1 MWLLLVLALVSIG
14 LLVVSSAWLSQLTP
28 LGAALTD
35 QGLVVHALSGKALT
49 LTAAV
54 LFFGLLDT
62 VFLPFLNIR
71 EVMFGAGPVGGDR
84 RGRRAGGGHPR
95 LVPGVRRRHRGL
107 CLGRGAVSAAV
118 SAAVAHGRWTRRRW
132 ATCLL
137 VLGGVLLATAGP
149 RPSTRGGRPSSRPR
163 WRGRAWRRSRP
174 RFAAQIAVESNWQ
187 PQARSR
193 YAAGLAQFT
202 PPTWSDIA
210 PLTRPSC
217 AGVPETDPA
226 CSVRAQLLYMRRLL
240 ARYRVS
246 ASDAYRW
253 AFAWAAYNGGPGWIS
268 REKARCRRTPSCRPE
283 RWWGQVERHCLR
295 AAWACRE
302 NRAYPRKILLRL
314 G

>member
-1 MWLLLVLALVSIG
+1 M
-14 LLVVSSAWLSQLTP
+14 
-28 LGAALTD
+28 
-35 QGLVVHALSGKALT
+35 
-49 LTAAV
+49 
-54 LFFGLLDT
+54 
-62 VFLPFLNIR
+62 
-71 EVMFGAGPVGGDR
+71 
-84 RGRRAGGGHPR
+84 
-95 LVPGVRRRHRGL
+95 
-107 CLGRGAVSAAV
+107 
-118 SAAVAHGRWTRRRW
+118 AHGRWTRRRW

-149 RPSTRGGRPSSRPR
+149 AAQYAR
-163 WRGRAWRRSRP
+163 WAPVFQTEVARAGLETFEA

-193 YAAGLAQFT
+193 YAPWLAQFT

-268 REKARCRRTPSCRPE
+268 REKARCRRTPSCRPA

-295 AAWACRE
+295 PASACRE